1 MFNITNRKWFKNI
14 KFLGMCLLLIGVS
27 LFCALHDFTDNKRGS
42 NLVAH
47 PIGWL
52 GIGFFGYVLIFM
64 LYKNIKYTLQGRGMV
79 VITDKGLFVRDEFV
93 AWENIVGIYG
103 NRYYVIIDTNDT
115 KERLRQASWWSKM
128 NYKMVGAIVTIS
140 NFDYDGSQEEFITI
154 LKQHIELQQKHNL
167 V

>member
-1 MFNITNRKWFKNI
+1 MFNFTNRKWFKNI

-27 LFCALHDFTDNKRGS
+27 LFCALH
-42 NLVAH
+42 AH

-93 AWENIVGIYG
+93 AWDNIVGIYG
-103 NRYYVIIDTNDT
+103 NSYYVIIDTNDT

-128 NYKMVGAIVTIS
+128 SYKMVGAMVTIS

-154 LKQHIELQQKHNL
+154 LKQHIELHQKHNL

>member
-1 MFNITNRKWFKNI
+1 MFNFTNRKWFKNI
-14 KFLGMCLLLIGVS
+14 KFLGMCLLLIGGC
-27 LFCALHDFTDNKRGS
+27 LFCALHDFSYDRRGS

-93 AWENIVGIYG
+93 AWDNIVGIYG
-103 NRYYVIIDTNDT
+103 NSYYVIIDTNDT

-128 NYKMVGAIVTIS
+128 NYKMVGAMVTIS